1 MLKSPYCKAIHEVC
15 VKLGHTAFLWPFS
28 GKHGDSQANLCL
40 LFPYETGGNGIMPT
54 ILGTLHESCPRANIG
69 GFSKMGI
76 PPKSSK
82 SLDHFSIETYG
93 FGDLPHTYPPTP
105 AGSKGDGARE

>member
-1 MLKSPYCKAIHEVC
+1 
-15 VKLGHTAFLWPFS
+15 
-28 GKHGDSQANLCL
+28 
-40 LFPYETGGNGIMPT
+40 
-54 ILGTLHESCPRANIG
+54 
-69 GFSKMGI
+69 MGI

-82 SLDHFSIETYG
+82 SLDNFSIETYG